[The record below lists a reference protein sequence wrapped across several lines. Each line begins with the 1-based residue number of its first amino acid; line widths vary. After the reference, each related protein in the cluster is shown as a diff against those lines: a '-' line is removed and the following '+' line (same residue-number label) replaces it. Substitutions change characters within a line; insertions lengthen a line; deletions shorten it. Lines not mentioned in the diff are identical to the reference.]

1 MIATLQKVPIL
12 EAKLKQAKYAAS
24 LTFKRYILAAAKA
37 RRPYRE
43 GSH

>member
-1 MIATLQKVPIL
+1 MIATLQKGQIL
-12 EAKLKQAKYAAS
+12 GAKLNQAKYVAS